1 MAEIRKRKLACFQTT
16 CNRVVKKSDMTT
28 ASDIKVDSPL
38 SPEDLI
44 HMIDVS
50 VASKYGANLIQ
61 FTCVMAED
69 IVT

>member
-61 FTCVMAED
+61 FT
-69 IVT
+69 